1 MANAPVQVLP
11 RPRQQRVLNAI
22 DAVIESME
30 RHTWYLD
37 ETLVILSLVDPDL
50 EDDAKKDIA
59 KVLLETPVP
68 DKFQPKARIDILKDV
83 HFSAENPPK
92 LAKFVGPNSW
102 FIFKLLDISK
112 ESDKPW
118 LACPPSFLPSVEQS
132 KRLKDFCEKL
142 QVVNDCSECA
152 VKLVSEFIDDVHDE
166 DDRQDLLLAVQRRRE
181 QLRNATTKY
190 DIHRTYE
197 QIRD

>member
-1 MANAPVQVLP
+1 
-11 RPRQQRVLNAI
+11 
-22 DAVIESME
+22 ME

-92 LAKFVGPNSW
+92 LAKFVGPN
-102 FIFKLLDISK
+102 L
-112 ESDKPW
+112 
-118 LACPPSFLPSVEQS
+118 
-132 KRLKDFCEKL
+132 
-142 QVVNDCSECA
+142 
-152 VKLVSEFIDDVHDE
+152 
-166 DDRQDLLLAVQRRRE
+166 
-181 QLRNATTKY
+181 
-190 DIHRTYE
+190 
-197 QIRD
+197 